1 MKLFGFA
8 GFSGAGKT
16 TLLEGVTQCLVGQGL
31 RVSLIKHAHHAFDI
45 DHPGKDSWRHREAG
59 CSEVLLAS
67 SKRVALMRE
76 LRGDPEPCLSELLP
90 MLAPCDLVL
99 IEGYKF
105 AEIPKIEVRRQACPA
120 PLLHCNDPWIVAI
133 ASDESSAT
141 ELPVFGLDEHRRI
154 AEFICNHDIDRRLSR
169 TSSCTDG
176 TSPARIG

>member
-1 MKLFGFA
+1 MKQFGFA

-16 TLLEGVTQCLVGQGL
+16 TLLEGVTQHLVGLGL

-45 DHPGKDSWRHREAG
+45 DHPGKDSWRHRQAG

-67 SKRVALMRE
+67 TNRVALMRE
-76 LRGDPEPCLSELLP
+76 LRGDPEPGLGELVA

-99 IEGYKF
+99 IEGYKY

-120 PLLHCNDPWIVAI
+120 PLLHGVDPWIIAVAT
-133 ASDESSAT
+133 DEATAT

-154 AEFICNHDIDRRLSR
+154 AEFICGHAASGRPPSHTNCSN
-169 TSSCTDG
+169 G
-176 TSPARIG
+176 TSAARIG